1 MDKMLGTKKRKA
13 SSVIA
18 TIVLTLAAPLLLI
31 LLTLSGCQT
40 TSVEPVRFV
49 AQPVQL
55 RCAPATDVILFLK
68 RKFNE
73 EPLYTGV
80 YENKI
85 IFTVF
90 VSPSNSFTVVHTG
103 IANEISCLVS
113 SGNNFKKI
121 NWEEKKSV

>member
-1 MDKMLGTKKRKA
+1 MGKMLGAKKRKA
-13 SSVIA
+13 SSVIFI
-18 TIVLTLAAPLLLI
+18 IVLTLAAPLLLI

-40 TSVEPVRFV
+40 TPVEPVRFV

-55 RCAPATDVILFLK
+55 RCDPATEVILFLK
-68 RKFNE
+68 NKFNE
-73 EPLYTGV
+73 EPLYTGI

-103 IANEISCLVS
+103 MANEISCLVS

-121 NWEEKKSV
+121 NWREKKSV

>member
-1 MDKMLGTKKRKA
+1 MGKMLGAKKRKA
-13 SSVIA
+13 SSVIFI
-18 TIVLTLAAPLLLI
+18 IVLTLAAPLLLI

-40 TSVEPVRFV
+40 TPVEPVRFV

-55 RCAPATDVILFLK
+55 RCAPATEVILFLK
-68 RKFNE
+68 NKFNE
-73 EPLYTGV
+73 EPLYTGI

-121 NWEEKKSV
+121 NWREKKSV

>member
-1 MDKMLGTKKRKA
+1 MGKMLGAKKRKA

-40 TSVEPVRFV
+40 TPVEPVRFV

-73 EPLYTGV
+73 EPLYTGI

>member
-1 MDKMLGTKKRKA
+1 MGKMLGAKKRKA
-13 SSVIA
+13 SSVIFI
-18 TIVLTLAAPLLLI
+18 IVLTLAAPLLLI
-31 LLTLSGCQT
+31 LLTLSGCHT
-40 TSVEPVRFV
+40 TPVEPVRFV

-55 RCAPATDVILFLK
+55 RCAPATEVILFLK
-68 RKFNE
+68 KEFNE
-73 EPLYTGV
+73 EPLYTGI

-103 IANEISCLVS
+103 MANEISCLVS

-121 NWEEKKSV
+121 NWREKKSV

>member
-1 MDKMLGTKKRKA
+1 MGKMLGAKKRKA
-13 SSVIA
+13 SSVIFI
-18 TIVLTLAAPLLLI
+18 IVLTLAAPLLLI

-40 TSVEPVRFV
+40 TPVEPVRFV

-55 RCAPATDVILFLK
+55 RCAPATEVILFLK
-68 RKFNE
+68 NKFNE
-73 EPLYTGV
+73 EPLYTGI

-103 IANEISCLVS
+103 MANEISCLVS

-121 NWEEKKSV
+121 NWREKKSV

>member
-13 SSVIA
+13 SSVIS

-40 TSVEPVRFV
+40 TPVEPLKVV
-49 AQPVQL
+49 SQPLL

-68 RKFNE
+68 RTFNE
-73 EPLYTGV
+73 EPLYTGLFGNRIV
-80 YENKI
+80 L
-85 IFTVF
+85 TVF
-90 VSPSNSFTVVHTG
+90 VSPRKTFTVVHTG
-103 IANEISCLVS
+103 VGNEISCLVS
-113 SGNNFKKI
+113 SGENFKKI

>member
-1 MDKMLGTKKRKA
+1 MADRQSKTKT
-13 SSVIA
+13 VV
-18 TIVLTLAAPLLLI
+18 IVLVTLAAPLLLI
-31 LLTLSGCQT
+31 LLSLTGCQT
-40 TSVEPVRFV
+40 TPPEPIRLV

-73 EPLYTGV
+73 DPVYTGV
-80 YENKI
+80 YENQI

-90 VSPSNSFTVVHTG
+90 VSPSKSFTVVHTG

-113 SGNNFKKI
+113 SGQNFKKLD
-121 NWEEKKSV
+121 WEEKKSV

>member
-1 MDKMLGTKKRKA
+1 MGKMLGAKKRKA

>member
-40 TSVEPVRFV
+40 TPVEPVRFV

>member
-1 MDKMLGTKKRKA
+1 MDKMLGAKKRKA
-13 SSVIA
+13 SSVIFI
-18 TIVLTLAAPLLLI
+18 IVLTLAAPLLLI

-40 TSVEPVRFV
+40 TPVEPVRFV

-55 RCAPATDVILFLK
+55 RCAPATEVILFLK
-68 RKFNE
+68 NKFNE
-73 EPLYTGV
+73 EPLYTGI

-103 IANEISCLVS
+103 MANEISCLVS

-121 NWEEKKSV
+121 NWREKKSV

>member
-40 TSVEPVRFV
+40 TPVEPVRFV

-121 NWEEKKSV
+121 NWEKKKSV